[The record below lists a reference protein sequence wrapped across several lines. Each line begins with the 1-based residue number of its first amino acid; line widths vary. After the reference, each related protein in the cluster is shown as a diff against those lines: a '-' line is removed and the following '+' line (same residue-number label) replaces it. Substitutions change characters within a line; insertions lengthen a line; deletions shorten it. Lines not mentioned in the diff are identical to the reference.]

1 MSQNKLKR
9 SINTLFYELCKFIK
23 EKNDNASAFIVL
35 FWLEKVAA
43 EFKVS
48 ELEEAKYFNSL
59 WLNNCHEIK
68 KLAKKDEFK
77 QLKSCLEEKLSQI
90 ICDDKRE
97 LYAKSKE
104 NGDASSLILAALDFI
119 ASN

>member
-1 MSQNKLKR
+1 MSKNKLKR
-9 SINTLFYELCKFIK
+9 SIDTLFYELCKFIK
-23 EKNDNASAFIVL
+23 EKKDNASAFIVL

-43 EFKVS
+43 EFKAS

-59 WLNNCHEIK
+59 WQNNCHEIK
-68 KLAKKDEFK
+68 RLAKNNEFK

-90 ICDDKRE
+90 ICDDKRD

-104 NGDASSLILAALDFI
+104 NGDVNGTILAALDFI